1 MHFIII
7 YFCIIFIHFIYNT
20 YKYIFMYDVIFIDNI
35 YNVIFICNIYI
46 YIYRCKFYT
55 YMVYILSNIFICLID
70 GQPDTDVEML
80 M

>member
-46 YIYRCKFYT
+46 FTYIGVSFIPIWYIFYQI
-55 YMVYILSNIFICLID
+55 YLS
-70 GQPDTDVEML
+70 V
-80 M
+80 